1 MKEYLTIGEIT
12 KPHGV
17 IGEVKVFP
25 LTDELERFREL
36 KHVLIDGKEVKV
48 LEVKLLT
55 DRAVLKLDGVSTVE
69 AAERLRGKTLE
80 VKRKD
85 AVKLEKDA
93 YFVEDLKGCR
103 VFDSEGKD
111 LGVIYDVIATGSNDV
126 YWIREPKELLIP
138 ALKTIVKEVDIESLK
153 VVIAPV
159 REWSYED

>member
-25 LTDELERFREL
+25 LTDDLERFRNL
-36 KHVLIDGKEVKV
+36 KNVIIDGKEVRV
-48 LEVKLLT
+48 LDVKLLN
-55 DRAVLKLDGVSTVE
+55 DRAVLRLDGINTVE
-69 AAERLRGKTLE
+69 AADKLRDKALE

-103 VFDSEGKD
+103 VFDAEGKD
-111 LGVIYDVIATGSNDV
+111 LGEIYDVIATGSNDV

-138 ALKTIVKEVDIESLK
+138 ALKTIVKEVDVEAQR